1 MPRETDAQQATR
13 HAIRMALVAAEV
25 AARPREEGSALHAL
39 PDAYHLGLD
48 LCRRGQWHGG
58 LYHLCQIDLADPR
71 IVLPGTFFSYLGL
84 AYARCEHRW
93 REGRE
98 LCERAVSLEFYE
110 PENWLNLAWTCVLA
124 RDRRR
129 ACDALMR
136 GLAIDERNAGLRDLA
151 QRLGLRRPPVLG
163 FLGRSHPVNISLG
176 KWRAALLINAVAQK
190 GV

>member
-1 MPRETDAQQATR
+1 MSVETEEQKASR

-25 AARPREEGSALHAL
+25 AARPREEGSALHSL
-39 PDAYHLGLD
+39 PDAYYLGLD
-48 LCRRGQWHGG
+48 LCRRGEWHGG
-58 LYHLCQIDLADPR
+58 LYQLCQIDLADPR

-93 REGRE
+93 REGRQ

-129 ACDALMR
+129 ACDALTK
-136 GLAIDERNAGLRDLA
+136 GLAIDARHRGLRDLA
-151 QRLGLRRPPVLG
+151 RRLGMRRPPVLG
-163 FLGRSHPVNISLG
+163 FLSRSHAVNISLG
-176 KWRAALLINAVAQK
+176 RWRAALLLQAVAEK